1 VKNTLIDAGPIIA
14 LFDKDDSYHERVK
27 SFLKDFKGM
36 LFTTW
41 PVITEVTHM
50 LSFNIKV
57 QIDFLEWLARGAV
70 RIINIEFEHLQR
82 IIELSKKYSDIP
94 MDLADSS
101 LIVISE
107 NHKIPDI
114 ITIDSDYYIYR
125 TKSKNELNNLLEEHL
140 QKSKKIKGQR
150 KK

>member
-1 VKNTLIDAGPIIA
+1 MKNTLIDAGPIIA
-14 LFDKDDSYHERVK
+14 LFDKDDSYHKIVK
-27 SFLKDFKGM
+27 YFLKDFKGM

-70 RIINIEFEHLQR
+70 RIINIEFEHLER
-82 IIELSKKYSDIP
+82 IIELSKKYADIP

-107 NHKIPDI
+107 NQKISDI
-114 ITIDSDYYIYR
+114 ITIDSDYYIFR
-125 TKSKNELNNLLEEHL
+125 TKSKNKLNNLLE
-140 QKSKKIKGQR
+140 KNVKRR
-150 KK
+150 KKKKLR

>member
-1 VKNTLIDAGPIIA
+1 MKNSLIDAGPIIA
-14 LFDKDDSYHERVK
+14 LFDKDDYYHDIIK
-27 SFLKDFKGM
+27 FFIKDYKGK

-41 PVITEVTHM
+41 PVITEVSHM
-50 LSFNIKV
+50 LSFNIAV
-57 QIDFLEWLARGAV
+57 QINFLEWLNRGAV
-70 RIINIEFEHLQR
+70 KIINIEFEHLER
-82 IIELSKKYSDIP
+82 IIELSKKYSDVP

-107 NHKIPDI
+107 MTGITEI

-125 TKSKNELNNLLEEHL
+125 TKSKNKLNNLIEKNL
-140 QKSKKIKGQR
+140 KKY